1 MRKKRAER
9 RPTPADPKYK
19 DVMITRFVNNI
30 MFDGRKQTAQAIM
43 YGALDIIREK
53 TGQDEVEVFRKAL
66 SNISPAL
73 EVRARRVG
81 GATYQVPSEVPESR
95 RVALAIRW
103 IKGAARQRRDK
114 SMAQRLANELMAAAN
129 GEGTAVK
136 KRDDMHRMA
145 EANKAFAH
153 FKW

>member
-30 MFDGRKQTAQAIM
+30 MFDGKKQTAQSIM

-53 TGQDEVEVFRKAL
+53 TGQDEVEIFRKAL

>member
-1 MRKKRAER
+1 MRKARAKRF
-9 RPTPADPKYK
+9 PTPADPKYK
-19 DVMITRFVNNI
+19 DVIVTRFINSI
-30 MFDGRKQTAQAIM
+30 MFDGKKLTAQKIM

-53 TGQDEVEVFRKAL
+53 TGQDELEFFRKAM
-66 SNISPAL
+66 SNVSPSV

-81 GATYQVPSEVPESR
+81 GATYQVPSEVPERR

-103 IKGAARQRRDK
+103 LKGAARQRRDK
-114 SMAQRLANELMAAAN
+114 SMAQRLANELTAAAN
-129 GEGTAVK
+129 GEGAAIK

>member
-1 MRKKRAER
+1 MRKARAKRF
-9 RPTPADPKYK
+9 PTPADPKYK
-19 DVMITRFVNNI
+19 DVIITRFINSI
-30 MFDGRKQTAQAIM
+30 MYDGKKLTAQKIM

-53 TGQDEVEVFRKAL
+53 TGQDELEFFRKAMA
-66 SNISPAL
+66 NAAPAV

-81 GATYQVPSEVPESR
+81 GATYQVPSEVPEAR

-103 IKGAARQRRDK
+103 LKGAARSRRDK
-114 SMAQRLANELMAAAN
+114 SMAQRLANELTAAAN
-129 GEGTAVK
+129 GEGSAIK

-145 EANKAFAH
+145 DANKAFAH

>member
-1 MRKKRAER
+1 MRKARAKRF
-9 RPTPADPKYK
+9 PTPADPKYK
-19 DVMITRFVNNI
+19 DVIVTRFINSI
-30 MFDGRKQTAQAIM
+30 MLDGKKLTAQKIV

-53 TGQDEVEVFRKAL
+53 TGQDELELFRKAM
-66 SNISPAL
+66 SNVSPSV

-81 GATYQVPSEVPESR
+81 GATYQVPSEVPERR

-103 IKGAARQRRDK
+103 LKAAARQRRDK
-114 SMAQRLANELMAAAN
+114 SMAQRLANELTAAAN
-129 GEGTAVK
+129 GEGSAIK

>member
-1 MRKKRAER
+1 MRKARAKRF
-9 RPTPADPKYK
+9 PTPADPKYK
-19 DVMITRFVNNI
+19 DVIITRFINGI
-30 MFDGRKQTAQAIM
+30 MYDGKKFTAQKIV

-53 TGQDEVEVFRKAL
+53 TGQDELEFFRKAL
-66 SNISPAL
+66 SNVAPAS

-81 GATYQVPSEVPESR
+81 GATYQVPSEVPEAR
-95 RVALAIRW
+95 RIALAIRW
-103 IKGAARQRRDK
+103 IKGAARARRDK
-114 SMAQRLANELMAAAN
+114 SMAQRLANELTAAAN
-129 GEGTAVK
+129 GEGSAIK

>member
-1 MRKKRAER
+1 MYDGKKL
-9 RPTPADPKYK
+9 
-19 DVMITRFVNNI
+19 
-30 MFDGRKQTAQAIM
+30 TAQKIM

-53 TGQDEVEVFRKAL
+53 TGQDELEFFRKAMA
-66 SNISPAL
+66 NAAPAV

-81 GATYQVPSEVPESR
+81 GATYQVPSEVPEAR

-103 IKGAARQRRDK
+103 LKGAARQRRDK
-114 SMAQRLANELMAAAN
+114 SMAQRLANELTAAAN
-129 GEGTAVK
+129 GEGSAIK

-145 EANKAFAH
+145 DANKAFAH

>member
-1 MRKKRAER
+1 MRKARAKRF
-9 RPTPADPKYK
+9 PTPADPKYK
-19 DVMITRFVNNI
+19 DVIITRFINSI
-30 MFDGRKQTAQAIM
+30 MYDGKKLTAQKIM

-53 TGQDEVEVFRKAL
+53 TGQDELEFFRKAMA
-66 SNISPAL
+66 NAAPAV

-81 GATYQVPSEVPESR
+81 GATYQVPSEVPEAR

-103 IKGAARQRRDK
+103 LKGAARQRRDK
-114 SMAQRLANELMAAAN
+114 SMAQRLANELTAAAN
-129 GEGTAVK
+129 GEGSAIK

-145 EANKAFAH
+145 DANKAFAH

>member
-30 MFDGRKQTAQAIM
+30 MFDGKKQTAQSIM

>member
-9 RPTPADPKYK
+9 RPTPPDPKYK
-19 DVMITRFVNNI
+19 DVIITRFINSL
-30 MFDGRKQTAQAIM
+30 MYDGKRQVAQSILYSAMEIVK
-43 YGALDIIREK
+43 EK
-53 TGQDEVEVFRKAL
+53 TGQDELEMFRKAL
-66 SNISPAL
+66 SNIAPAL
-73 EVRARRVG
+73 EVRPRRVG

-103 IKGAARQRRDK
+103 IKGASRSRRDK
-114 SMAQRLANELMAAAN
+114 SMASRLANELMAAAN
-129 GEGTAVK
+129 GEGSAVK

-153 FKW
+153 YKW

>member
-1 MRKKRAER
+1 MRKARAR
-9 RPTPADPKYK
+9 RRVTAADPKYK
-19 DVMITRFVNNI
+19 DVIVTRFINSI
-30 MFDGRKQTAQAIM
+30 MLDGRKSAAQKIV

-53 TGQDEVEVFRKAL
+53 SGQDELEMFRKAL
-66 SNISPAL
+66 SNVSPSV

-81 GATYQVPSEVPESR
+81 GATYQVPSEVPENR

-114 SMAQRLANELMAAAN
+114 SMAQRLANELTSAAN
-129 GEGTAVK
+129 GEGSAIK

>member
-1 MRKKRAER
+1 MRKARAKRF
-9 RPTPADPKYK
+9 PTPADPKYK
-19 DVMITRFVNNI
+19 DVIVTRFINSI
-30 MFDGRKQTAQAIM
+30 MYDGKKLTAQKIM

-53 TGQDEVEVFRKAL
+53 TGQDELEFFRKAMA
-66 SNISPAL
+66 NAAPAV

-81 GATYQVPSEVPESR
+81 GATYQVPSEVPEAR

-103 IKGAARQRRDK
+103 LKGAARQRRDK
-114 SMAQRLANELMAAAN
+114 SMAQRLANELTAAAN
-129 GEGTAVK
+129 GEGSAIK

-145 EANKAFAH
+145 DANKAFAH

>member
-30 MFDGRKQTAQAIM
+30 MLDGKKQVAQGIM

-53 TGQDEVEVFRKAL
+53 TGQNEVEVFHKAV
-66 SNISPAL
+66 SNIAPAL

-95 RVALAIRW
+95 RIALAIRW

>member
-1 MRKKRAER
+1 MRKKRAEK

-19 DVMITRFVNNI
+19 DVIVTRFINGF
-30 MFDGRKQTAQAIM
+30 MFDGKKQTAQKIV

-53 TGQDEVEVFRKAL
+53 TGQDELEFFRKAL
-66 SNISPAL
+66 SNASPAV

-81 GATYQVPSEVPESR
+81 GATYQVPSEVPEGR

-103 IKGAARQRRDK
+103 IKAAARNRRDK
-114 SMAQRLANELMAAAN
+114 SMAQKLANELTAAAN
-129 GEGTAVK
+129 GEGTAIK

-145 EANKAFAH
+145 DANKAFAH

>member
-1 MRKKRAER
+1 MRKARAKRF
-9 RPTPADPKYK
+9 PTPADPKYR
-19 DVMITRFVNNI
+19 DVIITRFINSI
-30 MFDGRKQTAQAIM
+30 MYDGKKLTAQKIM

-53 TGQDEVEVFRKAL
+53 TGQDELEFFRKAMA
-66 SNISPAL
+66 NVAPAV

-81 GATYQVPSEVPESR
+81 GATYQVPSEVPEAR

-103 IKGAARQRRDK
+103 LKGAARQRRDK
-114 SMAQRLANELMAAAN
+114 SMAQRLANELTAAAN
-129 GEGTAVK
+129 GEGSAIK

-145 EANKAFAH
+145 DANKAFAH

>member
-1 MRKKRAER
+1 MRKARAKRF
-9 RPTPADPKYK
+9 PTPADPKYK
-19 DVMITRFVNNI
+19 DVIVTRFINGI
-30 MFDGRKQTAQAIM
+30 MYDGKKLTAQKIV

-53 TGQDEVEVFRKAL
+53 TGQDELEFFRKAL
-66 SNISPAL
+66 SNVAPAS

-81 GATYQVPSEVPESR
+81 GATYQVPSEVPEAR
-95 RVALAIRW
+95 RIALAIRW
-103 IKGAARQRRDK
+103 IKGAARARRDK
-114 SMAQRLANELMAAAN
+114 SMAQRLANELTAAAN
-129 GEGTAVK
+129 GEGSAIK

>member
-1 MRKKRAER
+1 MRKARAKRF
-9 RPTPADPKYK
+9 PTPADPKYK
-19 DVMITRFVNNI
+19 DVIITRFINSI
-30 MFDGRKQTAQAIM
+30 MYDGKKLTAQKIM

-53 TGQDEVEVFRKAL
+53 TGQDELEFFRKAMA
-66 SNISPAL
+66 NAAPAV

-81 GATYQVPSEVPESR
+81 GATYQVPSEVSEAR

-103 IKGAARQRRDK
+103 LKGAARSRRDK
-114 SMAQRLANELMAAAN
+114 SMAQRLANELTAAAN
-129 GEGTAVK
+129 GEGSAIK

-145 EANKAFAH
+145 DANKAFAH

>member
-1 MRKKRAER
+1 MRKARAKRF
-9 RPTPADPKYK
+9 PTPADPKYK
-19 DVMITRFVNNI
+19 DVIVTRFINSI
-30 MFDGRKQTAQAIM
+30 MLDGKKLTAQKIV
-43 YGALDIIREK
+43 YGALDIVREK
-53 TGQDEVEVFRKAL
+53 TGQDELEFFRKAM
-66 SNISPAL
+66 SNVSPSV

-81 GATYQVPSEVPESR
+81 GATYQVPSEVPERR

-103 IKGAARQRRDK
+103 IKAAARQRRDK
-114 SMAQRLANELMAAAN
+114 SMAQRLANELTAAAN
-129 GEGTAVK
+129 GEGSAIK

>member
-1 MRKKRAER
+1 MRKKRADR

-30 MFDGRKQTAQAIM
+30 MLDGKKQVAQSIM

-53 TGQDEVEVFRKAL
+53 TGQNEVEVFHKAV
-66 SNISPAL
+66 SNIAPAL

-95 RVALAIRW
+95 RIALAIRW